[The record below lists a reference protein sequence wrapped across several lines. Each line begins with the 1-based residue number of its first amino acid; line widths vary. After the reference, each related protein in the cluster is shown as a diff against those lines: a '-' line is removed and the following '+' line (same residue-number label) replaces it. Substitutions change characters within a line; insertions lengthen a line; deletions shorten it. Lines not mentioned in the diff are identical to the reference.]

1 MDRIDAMRA
10 FLAVADRGSFTQ
22 AAVALRLS
30 SAAATRAVAQ
40 LESELGVAL
49 LARTTRSV
57 RLTERGAIYA
67 DRCRR
72 ILSEL
77 DDAASVVRGQDAA
90 PRGTLSI
97 TAPVLFG
104 RLHVLPIAERLI
116 ADHPDLAIRMTFV
129 DRVTHLVEEGF
140 DLAVRIGP
148 PVDSALIGVHLTDVR
163 RVTVASPAYLAASGT
178 PAVPADLR
186 RHSIVAFEGIG
197 TTNDWRFGARGETGV
212 IVQPRLSVNSA
223 AAAIASAER
232 GHGIT
237 RALSY
242 QVSAP
247 VAAGRL
253 VAILEA
259 FEPAPV
265 PVTLLYQA
273 SQRGAPN
280 ITAFVAAARAYFQ
293 ATAEAGASPAGG

>member
-22 AAVALRLS
+22 AAHALRLS
-30 SAAATRAVAQ
+30 GAATTRAVAQ

-49 LARTTRSV
+49 LMRTTRSV

-72 ILSEL
+72 LLSEL
-77 DDAASVVRGQDAA
+77 EDAAALVRGKDAA
-90 PRGTLSI
+90 PRGSLSI

-104 RLHVLPIAERLI
+104 RLHILPIAERLA
-116 ADHPDLAIRMTFV
+116 ADHPDLSIRMTFL

-140 DLAVRIGP
+140 DLAVRIGTP
-148 PVDSALIGVHLTDVR
+148 ADSALIGVPLAEVR
-163 RVTVASPAYLAASGT
+163 RLTVASPDYLAAHGT
-178 PAVPADLR
+178 PRTPADLR
-186 RHSIVAFEGIG
+186 HHRIVAFEGIG
-197 TTNDWRFGARGETGV
+197 ATNDWRVGARGETGV
-212 IVQPRLSVNSA
+212 HVQPRLSVNSA
-223 AAAIASAER
+223 AAANASAER

-242 QVSAP
+242 QVDDAI
-247 VAAGRL
+247 AAGRL
-253 VAILEA
+253 ARLLEA
-259 FEPAPV
+259 FEPAAV

-273 SQRGAPN
+273 SRRGAPN
-280 ITAFVAAARAYFQ
+280 IAAFVAAARAHF
-293 ATAEAGASPAGG
+293 GPARA

>member
-22 AAVALRLS
+22 AAHALRLS
-30 SAAATRAVAQ
+30 GAATTRAVAQ

-49 LARTTRSV
+49 LMRTTRSV

-72 ILSEL
+72 LLSEL
-77 DDAASVVRGQDAA
+77 EDAAALVRGKDAA
-90 PRGTLSI
+90 PRGSLSI

-104 RLHVLPIAERLI
+104 RLHILPIAERLA
-116 ADHPDLAIRMTFV
+116 ADHPDLSIRMTFL

-140 DLAVRIGP
+140 DLAVRIGTP
-148 PVDSALIGVHLTDVR
+148 ADSALIGVPLAEVR
-163 RVTVASPAYLAASGT
+163 RLTVASPDYLAAHGT
-178 PAVPADLR
+178 PRTPADLR
-186 RHSIVAFEGIG
+186 HHRIVAFEGIG
-197 TTNDWRFGARGETGV
+197 ATNDWRFGARGETGV
-212 IVQPRLSVNSA
+212 HVQPRLSVNSA

-242 QVSAP
+242 QVDDAI
-247 VAAGRL
+247 AAGRL
-253 VAILEA
+253 ARLLEA
-259 FEPAPV
+259 FEPAAV

-273 SQRGAPN
+273 SRRGAPN
-280 ITAFVAAARAYFQ
+280 IAAFVAAARAHF
-293 ATAEAGASPAGG
+293 GAARA